1 MTDNERNN
9 WQKKN
14 KSNTFPKALKI
25 NKKLIYS
32 TLSLGM
38 YVPLLR
44 HKFHQSQQNTRI
56 IYLISFNKA
65 ITNSGLTN
73 EEFETTFKSLKLNK
87 ATDATNATGITNTS
101 SNIILD
107 IYDKI
112 ENILFSVFK

>member
-1 MTDNERNN
+1 MKEITG
-9 WQKKN
+9 KKRT
-14 KSNTFPKALKI
+14 KAILFPKHS
-25 NKKLIYS
+25 KLTKNVIYS

-56 IYLISFNKA
+56 IYLISFNEA

-73 EEFETTFKSLKLNK
+73 KEFDTTFKSLKLNK
-87 ATDATNATGITNTS
+87 ATDATNATGITNIS